1 LSYTRLR
8 IPLNTIYGKPGFSE
22 RHRSVMERP
31 VRKDTMNKRAKKL
44 WTNTTA

>member
-1 LSYTRLR
+1 
-8 IPLNTIYGKPGFSE
+8 
-22 RHRSVMERP
+22 MERP